1 MNRHPNGPAPR
12 AFLARA
18 LICVSL
24 WWGAVVLAQPNARH
38 YDFDIAALPL
48 SQALLLFSQQTGL
61 QHGYFP
67 TDDEEEKL
75 VVRAIKGHYT
85 ADEALAALL
94 PAGFTFSWVNERTIS
109 IVSPPANVP
118 PGGVNTAVAGKD
130 KQRSELSKEQ
140 QLSMANGGGKDGSAR
155 GPYAFEGKMLV
166 EASKIFDGLDLDI
179 PTTVIDRRDID
190 ASGVSTLAELMGYIP
205 QQTYM
210 TPESQLGDGTQV
222 ANLRGLGFDTT
233 LVLINGHRTIA
244 TASSLSF
251 NAFDL
256 NSIPLGTVERVDIV
270 SDSMSALHGADAIGG
285 VLNIVLRDSIPEPRL
300 DIDYGAAAGGG
311 VERHAVFGAS
321 GATGRA
327 RGSVVLDYFD
337 RGPLLGRERDRWNNQ
352 DFRRFGG
359 LDWRSTSASPGNV
372 RSATLGNLPGLPS
385 TFAAIPV
392 VDASASLTPSEFLA
406 TIGQQNLESLYK
418 YQSISAERTRKGL
431 MAQGDYAITSRASI
445 YGEVLYVDRDL
456 SIASPP
462 PELVGALVPGTNPYN
477 PFGDDVLVD
486 VLLTD
491 LGPRMATHS
500 SELTRVVAGV
510 RGGIRDW
517 DWETSLHHNR
527 DTDTSIRTKDLDQ
540 TRVEAALSAT
550 DAEDALNVFGGS
562 GANSG
567 ELLASLLAKPARI
580 RSATEATQATAYLR
594 GPLASLPEGRADLI
608 VGGEWRDERVQYV
621 VPAPLQDLAGSHG
634 RTVSAVFGEV
644 RLPVVGSTATIPA
657 VHELS
662 VVLSGRLDDYSDV
675 GARFNPEYAVLWR
688 LVPALGLRA
697 SWSHSFRPPPL
708 FDLYLPLLD
717 VPVPT
722 VDAARNGEL
731 ALPAWRTGGNPDLK
745 PSNADSFS
753 ASVRLTPAGPSGL
766 QIGATYWRIRVDRT
780 IGVPSPALLL
790 RDEDRFSDR
799 IVRGE
804 RSAADLALGLPGR
817 LELIDI
823 TRLNFGS
830 VRTSGVDFNAVV
842 DLDTRFGHIKPEL
855 SATWVRDF
863 RTSDLVEGSAV
874 DRVGVADLQGSIV
887 RWRAVASLKWNRGAF
902 GVSSA
907 VRYVPSYDD
916 VGVFGNAIGRR
927 IDSQS
932 LVDLQLSLDLSEL
945 AAPGSA
951 WADFELRAGALN
963 LFDAQQPFAEVGWL
977 TGYDGS
983 QGDLRQRFWYLKLAK
998 KF

>member
-1 MNRHPNGPAPR
+1 MTRHDAAIRGIAAVALAWLLLSLAPP
-12 AFLARA
+12 ARA
-18 LICVSL
+18 QANPKQVDIDISEMPLT
-24 WWGAVVLAQPNARH
+24 LALQE
-38 YDFDIAALPL
+38 
-48 SQALLLFSQQTGL
+48 FSKQTGL
-61 QHGYFP
+61 QHLYLP
-67 TDDEEEKL
+67 TDKTEEEI
-75 VVRAIKGHYT
+75 VVGPVRGHFT
-85 ADEALAALL
+85 ASEILTKLL
-94 PAGFTFSWVNERTIS
+94 PAGFTFSWSNDRT
-109 IVSPPANVP
+109 VAVLSPPENVP
-118 PGGVNTAVAGKD
+118 PGGVNPEQAAKD
-130 KQRSELSKEQ
+130 QQHSELSKDQ
-140 QLSMANGGGKDGSAR
+140 QLSMANGGGKGGSAR
-155 GPYAFEGKMLV
+155 GPYAFEGNMLV

-179 PTTVIDRRDID
+179 PTTVIEREDID

-233 LVLINGHRTIA
+233 LVLINGRRTIA

-256 NSIPLGTVERVDIV
+256 NSIPLGAVKRVEVI
-270 SDSMSALHGADAIGG
+270 SDSMSALYGADAIGG
-285 VLNIVLRDSIPEPRL
+285 VLNIALRDNIPEPRL

-321 GATGRA
+321 GTMGRA

-359 LDWRSTSASPGNV
+359 VDWRSTSASPGNV
-372 RSATLGNLPGLPS
+372 RSATFHNLPGLPS
-385 TFAAIPV
+385 PFAAIPAI
-392 VDASASLTPSEFLA
+392 DASVSLAPSDFIGTA
-406 TIGQQNLESLYK
+406 GQQNVESLYK
-418 YQSISAERTRKGL
+418 YQSVAAARTRKGL
-431 MAQGDYAITSRASI
+431 TAQGEYAITPRTSA
-445 YGEVLYVDRDL
+445 YGELLYVDRDL
-456 SIASPP
+456 SIASAP
-462 PELVGALVPGTNPYN
+462 PELVGALVPRTNPHN
-477 PFGDDVLVD
+477 PFGEDVLVD
-486 VLLTD
+486 VLLRD
-491 LGPRMATHS
+491 LESRTATHN

-527 DTDTSIRTKDLDQ
+527 DTDVSIRTNELDQ

-550 DAEDALNVFGGS
+550 NTDDALNVFGGS
-562 GANSG
+562 GANSS
-567 ELLASLLAKPARI
+567 ELLTSLLAKPARI

-594 GPLASLPEGRADLI
+594 GRLASLPAGRADLI
-608 VGGEWRDERVQYV
+608 IGGEWRDERVQYV

-634 RTVSAVFGEV
+634 RTVSAAFGEL
-644 RLPVVGSTATIPA
+644 RLPIVGSMATIPA
-657 VHELS
+657 VHELA

-675 GARFNPEYAVLWR
+675 GASLNPEYAVLWR
-688 LVPALGLRA
+688 PVPALGLRA

-722 VDAARNGEL
+722 VDAARNGEI
-731 ALPAWRTGGNPDLK
+731 ALPAWRTGGNPELR
-745 PSNADSFS
+745 PSNADSF
-753 ASVRLTPAGPSGL
+753 ATSVRLTPRGPSGL

-790 RDEDRFSDR
+790 RAEDRFSDR
-799 IVRGE
+799 IVRE
-804 RSAADLALGLPGR
+804 EPSAADLALGLPGR

-830 VRTSGVDFNAVV
+830 VRTSGVDFNAAIV
-842 DLDTRFGHIKPEL
+842 LNTRVGDIKPEI
-855 SATWVRDF
+855 SATWVYDF
-863 RTSDLVEGSAV
+863 RTSDLVEGSDV

-916 VGVFGNAIGRR
+916 AGVFGNSISRR
-927 IDSQS
+927 VDSQS
-932 LVDLQLSLDLSEL
+932 LVDLQLSLDLGQL
-945 AAPGSA
+945 ATPGSA